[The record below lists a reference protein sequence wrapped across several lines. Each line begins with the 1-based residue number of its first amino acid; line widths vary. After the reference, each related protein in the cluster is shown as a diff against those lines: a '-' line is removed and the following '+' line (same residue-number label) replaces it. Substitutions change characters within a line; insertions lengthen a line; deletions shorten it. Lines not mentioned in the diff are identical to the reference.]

1 MSSRLRQVLATLT
14 LAIVADACFSSD
26 SVAPSTPVD
35 TLDAALSE
43 MTVPALD
50 YASATFSGAGIV
62 TPPIVAS
69 RCQFDGAS
77 GAFMCDALTG
87 NGLTLNQHFTLL
99 DAAGSKQAAYDAKS
113 TTGLVVNSAVSGTAV
128 GYVGNSA
135 VTLDV
140 DAQQELT
147 LGGLG
152 TGQHTING
160 TSLTLT
166 TLTYADGSVAPLTST
181 ITTKVVDLVM
191 PVPAPG
197 DPKRW
202 PTSGMIEL
210 RSTTD
215 LGYVIPLPAASTT
228 TSAALEFDGSSVVK
242 LTITTQSG
250 TQSCRV
256 DITTTMLGC

>member
-1 MSSRLRQVLATLT
+1 MSSRLRQLVATLT
-14 LAIVADACFSSD
+14 LAVAADACSSSD
-26 SVAPSTPVD
+26 SVAPNTPVD
-35 TLDAALSE
+35 TLDGALAE
-43 MTVPALD
+43 VTVPALD

-62 TPPIVAS
+62 TPPIVPS

-87 NGLTLNQHFTLL
+87 NGLTLNQHFSLL
-99 DAAGSKQAAYDAKS
+99 DGAGAKQSAYDAKS
-113 TTGLVVNSAVSGTAV
+113 TAGLVVNSAVSGTAV
-128 GYVGNSA
+128 GYIGNTA

-147 LGGLG
+147 LSGLG
-152 TGQHTING
+152 SAQHTING

-166 TLTYADGSVAPLTST
+166 TLTYADGSKPPLTST

-197 DPKRW
+197 DPKQW

-242 LTITTQSG
+242 LTISTQCGS
-250 TQSCRV
+250 QSCRV